1 NEFQIDMEGGAPL
14 VISVQANQHAWF
26 TDMLAGESSR
36 EGPQFSRDTKTLP
49 HNVPDGIR
57 FDGDD
62 EVEVTKLIHLSA
74 DKRARYRDA
83 DDTLVGAQNRQ
94 RSIEK

>member
-1 NEFQIDMEGGAPL
+1 MEGSVPL

-36 EGPQFSRDTKTLP
+36 EGPQFSRDAKTLP
-49 HNVPDGIR
+49 HNVPDAIR
-57 FDGDD
+57 FHGDE
-62 EVEVTKLIHLSA
+62 EVEVTKLLHLPPA
-74 DKRARYRDA
+74 KRARYRYA

-94 RSIEK
+94 RAIEK